1 MKSMYHS
8 QHPARVR
15 ATGSSRVLAMALC
28 LAPLAWPVVA
38 AEAEEDGEAL
48 VLQPVSVTGV
58 NQAPPVVTEQSD
70 SYTLGR
76 SGTATKLD
84 LTPRQTPQT
93 LTSVNRQQ
101 LDDFNLGNANDAL
114 QAAGIGVQRV
124 ETDRTYFTARGLD
137 VNNFQID
144 GIGVPFSSEEQM
156 GDIDT
161 FLYDRIEILKGANGL
176 TSNPGNPSAT
186 INFVR
191 KRPTRETQAQ
201 LGFSYGSWQTRRL
214 EADVS
219 GSLNDSG
226 TLRGRALVAGQEGNS
241 YLDRYQPSK
250 TLFSGILEAD
260 LTDSSTATIGYSK
273 QRNRPEGIMWS
284 ALSLYYTNG
293 SKVHYDR
300 SHNTAPDWTYWDTD
314 DEQTFAEL
322 KTDWGGGWQTQL
334 TLNYREI
341 GSDAEMLM
349 AGGVPDATTGLG
361 LYTYGSKFDRTER
374 QLLGDASVKG
384 PFELFGRT
392 HEVVL
397 GSNWSR
403 TRAHW
408 TSSDDAIV
416 QPLPPVWDYDGN
428 YPRPDF
434 ADVTSSA
441 DYTTYRRS
449 YYAAGHFALSD
460 QLKLITGVNHSNLK
474 SSGERVGEGH
484 QYDKSKSTPYVG
496 LTYDLNDNYSLYT
509 SYTEIF
515 SPQHQVDRNHALLE
529 PIEGNNI
536 EGGIK
541 GEWFDRRLNASF
553 ALFRTKQDNT
563 PEYAGFDA
571 AEGFSYYQGVDTKV
585 EGFEMTVAGQLTPG
599 WEASAGLTHL
609 FSLRDGD
616 GSSTRNFIAQNTLYL
631 ATTYQVPQVQGLKV
645 GGSVNWQSE
654 IFREQGTSTTG
665 ETIVSRQGSYA
676 VVNALASYDIDPHF
690 NVSLNVNNLF
700 DRKYLTSL
708 YWAQSYYA
716 PSRNATLSL
725 SWKY

>member
-1 MKSMYHS
+1 
-8 QHPARVR
+8 
-15 ATGSSRVLAMALC
+15 MA
-28 LAPLAWPVVA
+28 ANAQPQDEP
-38 AEAEEDGEAL
+38 L
-48 VLQPVSVTGV
+48 VLTPLSVTGLS
-58 NQAPPVVTEQSD
+58 QSPPTVTEQGQ

-76 SGTATKLD
+76 SSTATKLE

-101 LDDFNLGNANDAL
+101 LDDFKLGNANDAL

-201 LGFSYGSWQTRRL
+201 VGFSYGSWQTRRL
-214 EADVS
+214 EADVA
-219 GSLNDSG
+219 GALNDSG
-226 TLRGRALVAGQEGNS
+226 SIRGRALLAGQEGHS

-250 TLFSGILEAD
+250 HLFSGMLEVD
-260 LTDSSTATIGYSK
+260 LSDSSTAAFGYSQ

-284 ALSLYYTNG
+284 ALSLYYTDG
-293 SKVHYDR
+293 AKVHYDR
-300 SHNTAPDWTYWDTD
+300 SHNTAPDWAYWDTD
-314 DEQTFAEL
+314 DQQSFAEL
-322 KTDWGGGWQTQL
+322 KTHWGGGWTSL
-334 TLNYREI
+334 LSLNYREI

-349 AGGVPDATTGLG
+349 AGGVPDATTGMG

-374 QLLGDASVKG
+374 QLLGDASLKG

-392 HEVVL
+392 HELVL
-397 GSNWSR
+397 GGNWSR
-403 TRAHW
+403 TQAHW

-416 QPLPPVWDYDGN
+416 LPLPAVWDYNGN
-428 YPRPDF
+428 YPRPAF
-434 ADVTSSA
+434 ANVTSLA
-441 DYTTYRRS
+441 DYSIYRRS
-449 YYAAGHFALSD
+449 YYMAGHFALSD
-460 QLKLITGVNHSNLK
+460 QLKLIAGINHSRLK

-484 QYDKSKSTPYVG
+484 DYAKSKSTPYIG
-496 LTYDLNDNYSLYT
+496 LTYELNDNYSLYA

-515 SPQHQVDRNHALLE
+515 NPQYQVDQSHALLD

-536 EGGIK
+536 EGGVK
-541 GEWFDRRLNASF
+541 GEWFDGQLNASF
-553 ALFRTKQDNT
+553 ALFRTQQDNT
-563 PEYAGFDA
+563 PEYAGFDVA
-571 AEGFSYYQGVDTKV
+571 QGFSYYQGVDTEV
-585 EGFEMTVAGQLTPG
+585 EGYELSLAGQLMPG
-599 WEASAGLTHL
+599 WSANAGLTHL
-609 FSLRDGD
+609 FSIRDGQ
-616 GSSTRNFIAQNTLYL
+616 GNSTRTFIAQNTLYL

-645 GGSVNWQSE
+645 GGSMNWQSE
-654 IFREQGTSTTG
+654 IKRNQGTATG
-665 ETIVSRQGSYA
+665 GQPIVSRQGAYA
-676 VVNALASYDIDPHF
+676 VVNGLISYDIDPHL
-690 NVSLNVNNLF
+690 NVSLNLNNLF

-708 YWAQSYYA
+708 YWSQSYYG
-716 PSRNATLSL
+716 PSRNASLSV